1 MAARKVELIR
11 LRQVEFQYPGGAVP
25 SLTGIDLSVRAGELV
40 LVTGPT
46 GCGKS
51 TLLKVI
57 SGIIPLE
64 SSGRFSGSV
73 MVDSLETRQSSLPE
87 LARKVGLVFQSP
99 NDQLCA
105 STVMD
110 EVAFGPQNLG
120 LGQDEVNRRLQWAL
134 EQVGLSGHR
143 NAQTARLSG
152 GQKQRVVIAAQ
163 LAMGQAVLA
172 LDEPLSQLDPQGA
185 AEVLDCLMSLRQKGL
200 AIILVE
206 HRLGECMELASR
218 LVVLDQGRVL
228 LDRPTREMGE
238 YLDLLEKLG
247 LKIPDGFLARKCLA
261 VDSEDQL
268 QKKLSCLRP
277 PADHKREF
285 GQVVLAL
292 QNVSHTYPEAPQSA
306 LQDCS
311 LEILQGETLAVIG
324 PNGAGKSTLLGI
336 MAGLHRP
343 RTGSLLWRGKFM
355 KKYPPVGKVGF
366 LMQNPD
372 LLLLETSLGQEL
384 MSGPRFLRMP
394 DAARRSR
401 ALAAEIGLKDSWD
414 VPPWTLSKGQRLRAA
429 LGAILSTRPELLLL
443 DEPTAGQNQAN
454 IHRLLTTLGRQ
465 KHLHAIVLCS
475 HDLETVARFADRV
488 AVLKAGSLIDLGTT
502 RQVLSRLK
510 GDQAESLK
518 PHWPLC
524 TSLELGID
532 PPFLTLDEMLAAAGK
547 EVPACARTS

>member
-172 LDEPLSQLDPQGA
+172 LD
-185 AEVLDCLMSLRQKGL
+185 
-200 AIILVE
+200 
-206 HRLGECMELASR
+206 
-218 LVVLDQGRVL
+218 
-228 LDRPTREMGE
+228 
-238 YLDLLEKLG
+238 
-247 LKIPDGFLARKCLA
+247 
-261 VDSEDQL
+261 
-268 QKKLSCLRP
+268 
-277 PADHKREF
+277 
-285 GQVVLAL
+285 
-292 QNVSHTYPEAPQSA
+292 
-306 LQDCS
+306 
-311 LEILQGETLAVIG
+311 
-324 PNGAGKSTLLGI
+324 
-336 MAGLHRP
+336 
-343 RTGSLLWRGKFM
+343 
-355 KKYPPVGKVGF
+355 
-366 LMQNPD
+366 
-372 LLLLETSLGQEL
+372 
-384 MSGPRFLRMP
+384 
-394 DAARRSR
+394 
-401 ALAAEIGLKDSWD
+401 
-414 VPPWTLSKGQRLRAA
+414 
-429 LGAILSTRPELLLL
+429 
-443 DEPTAGQNQAN
+443 
-454 IHRLLTTLGRQ
+454 
-465 KHLHAIVLCS
+465 
-475 HDLETVARFADRV
+475 
-488 AVLKAGSLIDLGTT
+488 
-502 RQVLSRLK
+502 
-510 GDQAESLK
+510 
-518 PHWPLC
+518 
-524 TSLELGID
+524 
-532 PPFLTLDEMLAAAGK
+532 
-547 EVPACARTS
+547 